1 MNRNASN
8 GAANE
13 RKRQMATAARDSAA
27 WSRYWA
33 RGTLHSC
40 PNAFPGNYGE
50 EIRTLW
56 LEYFSSLPSGAR
68 VLDIGTGNG
77 AVAFLA
83 QEAARANGRELLIE
97 AIDAAEID
105 PRRAAASHGLAIGDI
120 VFRGR
125 TSCER
130 TGYARAQLDAVSSQ
144 YALEYTNVG
153 ETLIEMARIL
163 KPGGRALFVIHH
175 ADSVALTTTRDELD
189 AFAFLKHEAPIVIE
203 SQRWVQRVAAG
214 RTPTEIERL
223 ANDRESKSHARAL
236 ERMLKRTVE
245 RARSHKHEAFL
256 EAIAAQVAAAV
267 REASATGPI
276 AAFQRLNALT
286 AEMAAHRD
294 RLAAILR
301 AAHTATQID
310 ELALELG
317 RAGFETE
324 PATELKIRGDDLVGW
339 VLRATRAANP

>member
-1 MNRNASN
+1 MNGR
-8 GAANE
+8 ANE
-13 RKRQMATAARDSAA
+13 AQSGRKGQTPATARDSAA

-40 PNAFPGNYGE
+40 PNAFQGNYGE

-83 QEAARANGRELLIE
+83 QEAARATGRELLIE

-105 PRRAAASHGLAIGDI
+105 PLRAAKAHGLSVGDI

-125 TSCER
+125 TPCES
-130 TGYARAQLDAVSSQ
+130 TEYPPALFDAVASQ
-144 YALEYTNVG
+144 YALEYTRVR
-153 ETLIEMARIL
+153 ETLAEMARIL

-189 AFAFLKHEAPIVIE
+189 ALSFLKHEAPIVIE
-203 SQRWVQRVAAG
+203 AQRFVQRLATG
-214 RTPTEIERL
+214 RNPAEIERL
-223 ANDRESKSHARAL
+223 ANDGESWTHARSL

-245 RARSHKHEAFL
+245 RARSHKHETFL
-256 EAIAAQVAAAV
+256 EAIAAQVATAV
-267 REASATGPI
+267 REARATGPI
-276 AAFQRLNALT
+276 AALQRLHALT
-286 AEMAAHRD
+286 TEMAAHRD

-301 AAHTATQID
+301 AAHTAKQIE
-310 ELALELG
+310 ELTHDVG
-317 RAGFETE
+317 RAGFEAE

-339 VLRATRAANP
+339 VLRATRVANP